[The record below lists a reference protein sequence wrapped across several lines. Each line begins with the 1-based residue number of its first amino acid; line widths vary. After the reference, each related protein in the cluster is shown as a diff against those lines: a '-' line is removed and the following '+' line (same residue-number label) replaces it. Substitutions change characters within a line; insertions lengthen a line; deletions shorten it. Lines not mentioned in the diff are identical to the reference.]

1 MSFFVNYFAPMGSFS
16 FLNGRKVIFK
26 IIKNEYLNKA
36 FNVIPEL
43 QHNLVKGLNKPYGLP
58 NNPAKDIP
66 YSVTGCLTD
75 LAEHLNIGNIYV

>member
-1 MSFFVNYFAPMGSFS
+1 MGSFS
-16 FLNGRKVIFK
+16 FLNVRKVIFK
-26 IIKNEYLNKA
+26 SIKNEYLNKA

-43 QHNLVKGLNKPYGLP
+43 QHNLVKGLNKLYGLP